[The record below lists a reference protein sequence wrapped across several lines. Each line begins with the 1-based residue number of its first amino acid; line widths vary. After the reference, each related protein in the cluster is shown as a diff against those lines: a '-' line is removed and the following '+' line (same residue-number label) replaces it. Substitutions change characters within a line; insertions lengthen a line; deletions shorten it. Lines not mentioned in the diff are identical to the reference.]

1 MENQPLQAN
10 TQPLG
15 YSIVFSPDKPHVPVP
30 KCVADYKSKPADSP
44 GTLQKKLDSAAER
57 KKVAQTTL
65 YFLYVFIHAK
75 RGRAVIRT
83 YNLLSGRRAGQADAY
98 PAGR

>member
-15 YSIVFSPDKPHVPVP
+15 YSIVFSPDKPHVAVP

-44 GTLQKKLDSAAER
+44 GTLQKKLDSATER
-57 KKVAQTTL
+57 KKVVRTT
-65 YFLYVFIHAK
+65 YMYNNTNYCCSVFLSQVDQALHSEMICAVFAPT
-75 RGRAVIRT
+75 G
-83 YNLLSGRRAGQADAY
+83 
-98 PAGR
+98 